1 MELKL
6 IRKEF
11 TDKGAIGE
19 LYVNGEY
26 ECLTSEKIGGAGVI
40 PAGAYDVVVD
50 FSSRFQRLL
59 PHLVN
64 VPNFEGVYIHP
75 GDADKDAGGCILLGQ
90 TMGQDS
96 ISGSKQAFEALFAKL
111 QDLPATEL
119 IILEIAVEPLPVA
132 RPAQTTRPPVAEKTA
147 RRAIKPRRAA
157 GRPPRAAGK
166 QPLRG
171 AFNQGGVPTIAC
183 FNKAKTKLG
192 VNFDKLITAMQVFI
206 DEYVAP
212 VWGTPAKL
220 IKSEG
225 FIKGAWAMVF
235 LDDADQP
242 GALAYHDLTPDGL
255 PEAKVFVKT
264 TLENKDLVS
273 VSASH
278 ELVEMLVD
286 PAINMMTTGP
296 DPDLMYAYESADPVE
311 ALSFPVKG
319 VPMTDFVFPA
329 YFEAFH
335 KPGSVQFDQMKKI
348 REPFQILSGG
358 YQIIFKNGKWKQ
370 IYGSKAK
377 KKAFK
382 REDRRGH
389 RSEQRAAKRLKRAD
403 PKAIARAGRKK

>member
-1 MELKL
+1 M
-6 IRKEF
+6 
-11 TDKGAIGE
+11 TTG
-19 LYVNGEY
+19 
-26 ECLTSEKIGGAGVI
+26 T
-40 PAGAYDVVVD
+40 PA
-50 FSSRFQRLL
+50 RRR
-59 PHLVN
+59 
-64 VPNFEGVYIHP
+64 
-75 GDADKDAGGCILLGQ
+75 
-90 TMGQDS
+90 T
-96 ISGSKQAFEALFAKL
+96 
-111 QDLPATEL
+111 
-119 IILEIAVEPLPVA
+119 A
-132 RPAQTTRPPVAEKTA
+132 RPRH
-147 RRAIKPRRAA
+147 
-157 GRPPRAAGK
+157 AAGK
-166 QPLRG
+166 PPVRG

-183 FNKAKTKLG
+183 FNRAKTKLG
-192 VNFDKLITAMQVFI
+192 VNFDKLIAAMQAFI
-206 DEYVAP
+206 DDYVAP

-220 IKSEG
+220 VKSDG

-255 PEAKVFVKT
+255 PQAKVFVKT
-264 TLENKDLVS
+264 TIKNNDLVS

-296 DPDLMYAYESADPVE
+296 DPKLMYAYESADPVE

-319 VPMTDFVFPA
+319 IPMTDFVFPA

-335 KPGSVQFDQMKKI
+335 KPGSVQFDQMKKV

-389 RSEQRAAKRLKRAD
+389 RSEQRAAKKLKRAD
-403 PKAIARAGRKK
+403 LKAIARAERKK